1 MEMSPPRPSC
11 AQGPGRARQG
21 LHSSQSLAFW
31 FTFAAFS
38 GAPPAARCRLTPAK
52 IPEPSR
58 LPRSVAAAAAA
69 AAAGGVRLGWEGA
82 RQEHSQATAPGQ
94 AKQTQAAP
102 RSRGE
107 IVHK

>member
-1 MEMSPPRPSC
+1 MEMLPRHRQPPAIPN
-11 AQGPGRARQG
+11 PLPG
-21 LHSSQSLAFW
+21 LHGSQSLAFW

-38 GAPPAARCRLTPAK
+38 GAPPAARCLLAPAK

-58 LPRSVAAAAAA
+58 LPCSVAAAGG
-69 AAAGGVRLGWEGA
+69 AGLGWEGA
-82 RQEHSQATAPGQ
+82 WRERCQATAPRQ
-94 AKQTQAAP
+94 AKQTQAPP

>member
-1 MEMSPPRPSC
+1 MPPQTQPR
-11 AQGPGRARQG
+11 AQAPGRARQG
-21 LHSSQSLAFW
+21 LHGSQSLAFW

-38 GAPPAARCRLTPAK
+38 GAPPAARCRLMPAK

-58 LPRSVAAAAAA
+58 LPRSVVAA
-69 AAAGGVRLGWEGA
+69 AAAGGVGLGWEGA
-82 RQEHSQATAPGQ
+82 RREHSQATAPGQ

>member
-1 MEMSPPRPSC
+1 MSPPDPAVPK
-11 AQGPGRARQG
+11 AQARPGRA
-21 LHSSQSLAFW
+21 
-31 FTFAAFS
+31 FTAANPSPS
-38 GAPPAARCRLTPAK
+38 GSHLQPFPERHPPPRCRLMPAK

-69 AAAGGVRLGWEGA
+69 GGVGLGWEGA